1 MEETGT
7 LGVRMLPHVHRG
19 VAIRENV
26 IHKIEINNKTEKI
39 RFKIGELDGK
49 IIKCSAEYDDLKKL
63 SEKTKI
69 PLKDLKEYVEQDYKS
84 NIRRISNE

>member
-7 LGVRMLPHVHRG
+7 LGVRILPHVHRG
-19 VAIRENV
+19 VAFRDNV
-26 IHKIEINNKTEKI
+26 IHNIKIKDNMEKI
-39 RFKIGELDGK
+39 RFKIGEIDGQ

-69 PLKDLKEYVEQDYKS
+69 PLKDLKDYVEQDYKM
-84 NIRRISNE
+84 NTRRISND